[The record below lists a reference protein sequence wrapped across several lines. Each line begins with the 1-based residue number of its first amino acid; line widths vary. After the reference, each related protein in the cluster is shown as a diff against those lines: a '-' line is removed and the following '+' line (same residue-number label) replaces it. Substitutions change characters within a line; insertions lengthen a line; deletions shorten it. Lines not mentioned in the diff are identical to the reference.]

1 MTIMMD
7 TGSGRIDTVS
17 NNGVIG
23 GSVTPV
29 ITGAITV
36 RRVAVPSPIAIAVGR
51 VAITGSIAIAVSR
64 VAITAI
70 TIAISRIAVT
80 VG

>member
-1 MTIMMD
+1 MMD
-7 TGSGRIDTVS
+7 TGSGGIDVAS
-17 NNGVIG
+17 DNGVIG

-29 ITGAITV
+29 IT
-36 RRVAVPSPIAIAVGR
+36 VAVAVRWIAVTAAIAVR
-51 VAITGSIAIAVSR
+51 RIAVTAAIAVAISG

-70 TIAISRIAVT
+70 TITISRIAVT